1 MIKNKKKFHKIP
13 IINIS
18 SLFNNSSIKKTNS
31 VINQIHDA
39 VKEYGFFIVTNH
51 GIDLSLLNSIANLS
65 NKFFALNNN
74 IKLSLSPN
82 RWNKSNTNIYRGYF
96 PSSVN
101 GKEGIDIGDPQIT
114 KSMIKL
120 CNKLEKNTNID
131 HLIPMWSKIIDKYYE
146 KNFNLGIILFKSILK
161 NYNLNDKFFIQ
172 AFKRPYTLSTLRF
185 NYYPKQEKPVEI
197 SKTDGV
203 ALGCETHVDSGIF
216 TILYQDKKGGLQI
229 QHRKLDTW
237 LNVPY
242 RKNSLIINTGLALEY
257 LTGSH
262 FKATNHR
269 VLFNKSKRLS
279 IPFFFEPSYYFQLD
293 PSRLGI
299 KMQSNF
305 FKPTYDYFLNNSL
318 KKFIEYQR

>member
-51 GIDLSLLNSIANLS
+51 GIDLSLLNSIENLS

-185 NYYPKQEKPVEI
+185 NYYPKQKKPVEI
-197 SKTDGV
+197 SEDYGER
-203 ALGCETHVDSGIF
+203 LGC
-216 TILYQDKKGGLQI
+216 
-229 QHRKLDTW
+229 
-237 LNVPY
+237 
-242 RKNSLIINTGLALEY
+242 
-257 LTGSH
+257 
-262 FKATNHR
+262 
-269 VLFNKSKRLS
+269 
-279 IPFFFEPSYYFQLD
+279 
-293 PSRLGI
+293 
-299 KMQSNF
+299 
-305 FKPTYDYFLNNSL
+305 
-318 KKFIEYQR
+318 